1 MATIQIPYDNISQ
14 SVNIPD
20 GLLGET
26 VVPNQLPEHKDL
38 SQLIETQLSCPVDS
52 LPLEEIALP
61 NQTVSIIIDDISRP
75 TPTADILPQVLT
87 RLIKAGITRK
97 NISIIIALGSHRPL
111 SNSEIISKAGADISC
126 DYHIV
131 NVSCDSEENMNFI
144 GNTPDGIPAEIN
156 KWVLEADLR
165 IGIGAINPHMDA
177 GFSGGAKIILPGVCS
192 CRTINAF
199 HAASANIPGNQLGN
213 PEAPTRLTL
222 ENFVA
227 QKVPLDFIINVILH
241 PNGKVY
247 QCVAGHFI
255 AAQRRGVEYA
265 QSLYGVKV
273 KKRYPLV
280 IVNSYPFEMDF
291 WQCTKAFWSG
301 ELMASDGG
309 MVVIVSPCPEG
320 TAIHPLWE
328 EYLAWKTDDLKAIL
342 KSGQAEDP
350 NACAFAIMFNR
361 LRQRVRFG
369 VISPAI
375 SKNQAK
381 RMKLAHFDS
390 IEHAVKVSVAPGAKD
405 AVSIITHGGTTM
417 PMLPY

>member
-1 MATIQIPYDNISQ
+1 MATVKIPYDKAIHSF
-14 SVNIPD
+14 NIPD
-20 GLLGET
+20 ALMGEIVT
-26 VVPNQLPEHKDL
+26 PNPSLDYGDL
-38 SQLIETQLSCPVDS
+38 SQLIETRLSFPEDS
-52 LPLEEIALP
+52 LPLEEIARP
-61 NQTVSIIIDDISRP
+61 EQTVSIVIDDISRP
-75 TPTADILPQVLT
+75 TPTADILPQVLN
-87 RLIKAGITRK
+87 RLIKAGINRK

-111 SNSEIISKAGADISC
+111 NHGEIISKVGSDIAC

-131 NVSCDSEENMNFI
+131 NVSCDSEENMRFI
-144 GNTPDGIPAEIN
+144 GNTPDGIPAEVN
-156 KWVLEADLR
+156 QWVLEADLR

-177 GFSGGAKIILPGVCS
+177 GFSGGGKIILPGVCS
-192 CRTINAF
+192 CRTVNAF
-199 HAASANIPGNQLGN
+199 HAASASIPGNQLGN
-213 PEAPTRLTL
+213 PEAPTRLRL

-227 QKVPLDFIINVILH
+227 QKVPLNFIVNVILDAS
-241 PNGKVY
+241 GKVY
-247 QCVAGHFI
+247 QCVAGHFVT
-255 AAQRRGVEYA
+255 AQRKGVEYA

-309 MVVIVSPCPEG
+309 MVVMVSPCTEG
-320 TAIHPLWE
+320 TATHPLWE
-328 EYLAWKTDDLKAIL
+328 EYLGWNTDDLKVIL
-342 KSGQAEDP
+342 KSGRAEDP

-375 SKNQAK
+375 SKKQAE

-390 IEHAVKVSVAPGAKD
+390 IEDAVKISVVPSAKN

-417 PMLPY
+417 PMLPC